1 LLVSGHRNEELPIFD
16 IIIPP
21 RLLDDPGQ
29 AAGGGAFGADAS
41 KDSHMRLVP
50 LLIPVACALAFPPVA
65 TVAGQSTSP
74 CVLVQPS
81 PRPTEARDKARD
93 QYRRPVESLTFW
105 GLKPGQ
111 TVLYQPEVDIM
122 PRSSRPILPRPAA
135 PISLV

>member
-1 LLVSGHRNEELPIFD
+1 LLVSRHRNEELPIFD

-29 AAGGGAFGADAS
+29 AAGGEPSAPMLR

-74 CVLVQPS
+74 DAMLVATVAAPDRS
-81 PRPTEARDKARD
+81 AKDKARD

-105 GLKPGQ
+105 G
-111 TVLYQPEVDIM
+111 
-122 PRSSRPILPRPAA
+122 
-135 PISLV
+135 